1 MANKVSP
8 DTIWDIQ
15 AGGLPSDDDIA
26 AASKSFVLPPRG
38 IFAAVPGATPKYAT
52 NVGEQET
59 DFRET
64 MARMFLQVTD
74 YKAFVESF
82 EGSATQPI
90 ATVLGGQ
97 ASEKTGTTGGAG
109 YIDFLLQS
117 VQHNFQEKAQ
127 VVETLADDHVA
138 YFFGQS
144 APTFSYGGT
153 LINTKQDDQAMNMLR
168 LYRDLGRGSMLA
180 SRNTLISIR
189 YDGLIVSGAMMN
201 LSLGLN
207 AETESAVPFSFN
219 LLVKQVVLLP
229 NPYAGIVTLSTP
241 FAAAS
246 DGYLPFSQ
254 GALNVNTAM
263 VRPAMIPSTAPVPA
277 ASTGTEPAPATDTA
291 DYAYVKKMNAA
302 NIAKN
307 PPPNSGLPSGRPRF
321 GGLD

>member
-8 DTIWDIQ
+8 STIWDIQ

-38 IFAAVPGATPKYAT
+38 IFAAVPGATPKWAT
-52 NVGEQET
+52 NTGEQET

-74 YKAFVESF
+74 YKSFVASF

-109 YIDFLLQS
+109 YIDFLLQN

-127 VVETLADDHVA
+127 VTETLADDHVA
-138 YFFGQS
+138 YFFGQA

-153 LINTKQDDQAMNMLR
+153 LVNTKQDDQAMNMLR

-180 SRNTLISIR
+180 SRKTLISIR

-201 LSLGLN
+201 LSMALN
-207 AETESAVPFSFN
+207 AEMETAVPFSFN
-219 LLVKQVVLLP
+219 LLVKQVILLP
-229 NPYAGIVTLSTP
+229 NPYAGIVTLSKP
-241 FAAAS
+241 FAAGS
-246 DGYLPFSQ
+246 DGYLPFST
-254 GALNVNTAM
+254 GALSVNTAI
-263 VRPAMIPSTAPVPA
+263 VRPTAVPSAALVPLASA
-277 ASTGTEPAPATDTA
+277 ATEPPA
-291 DYAYVKKMNAA
+291 
-302 NIAKN
+302 
-307 PPPNSGLPSGRPRF
+307 PPPPPDVIGKLRAVF
-321 GGLD
+321 AK